1 MALTSLMMQV
11 HGTGL
16 SVGGIGVLLRGPPGT
31 GKSDLALRL
40 IDGGAKLV
48 SDDQTILESEAG
60 QLRMSSTAVLEGL
73 LEVRGVGIFPV
84 PCTRDV
90 HLGLVVDL
98 LGPRDRV
105 ERMPEKEYE
114 EVLGVRVRRVR
125 LHGFMASAPAKVRVL
140 VKNLELDPAP
150 GEWPRR

>member
-16 SVGGIGVLLRGPPGT
+16 SVGGVGVLLRGPPGT

-40 IDGGAKLV
+40 IDGGAQLV
-48 SDDQTILESEAG
+48 SDDQTVLESENG
-60 QLRMSSTAVLEGL
+60 RLRMNSTSVLEGL
-73 LEVRGVGIFPV
+73 LEVHGVGIFPV
-84 PCTRDV
+84 PAARDIG
-90 HLGLVVDL
+90 LGLIVDL
-98 LGPRDRV
+98 LGPRDRI

-125 LHGFMASAPAKVRVL
+125 LHGYMPSAPAKLRML

-150 GEWPRR
+150 GEWPRP